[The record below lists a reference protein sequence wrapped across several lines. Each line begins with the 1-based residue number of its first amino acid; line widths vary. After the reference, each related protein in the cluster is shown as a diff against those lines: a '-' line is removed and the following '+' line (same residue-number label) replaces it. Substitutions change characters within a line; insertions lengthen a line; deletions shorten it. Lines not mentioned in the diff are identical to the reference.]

1 MPDVS
6 RIARWSQL
14 GIYRV
19 LAEPSTDG
27 NEGLS
32 LHLGLE
38 LACSAGVTGLP
49 AEPVGGLRLRH
60 NRTFV

>member
-27 NEGLS
+27 NERLS
-32 LHLGLE
+32 LHLGLK
-38 LACSAGVTGLP
+38 LARLSGRYRPAG
-49 AEPVGGLRLRH
+49 
-60 NRTFV
+60 